1 MATLYF
7 VLILI
12 VGLRLGELAW
22 SRRNQQRLLARG
34 GYEIGA
40 GHYPLFIL
48 LHGGWI
54 VCLAVF
60 AEPVPR
66 YPSLLLFFLMLQPIR
81 LWIIASLGDY
91 WTTRI
96 ITVDGSPLVRRGPYR
111 WFRHPNYAVVVIEI
125 AILPLAFGL
134 VWMALVF
141 SVLNGFLL
149 RHRIRIETKVLSAR
163 RGALG

>member
-22 SRRNQQRLLARG
+22 SGRNQQKLLARG

-54 VCLAVF
+54 VCLAFF

-66 YPSLLLFFLMLQPIR
+66 YPSLLLLFLILQPIR

-96 ITVDGSPLVRRGPYR
+96 ITVDGMPLARRGLYR
-111 WFRHPNYAVVVIEI
+111 WIRHPNYAVVVIEI

-134 VWMALVF
+134 GWLALVF
-141 SVLNGFLL
+141 SVLNGLLL
-149 RHRIRIETKVLSAR
+149 RHRIRIETEALSAR
-163 RGALG
+163 RAGSG